1 MWREANSSLIDWD
14 QTFIEGLTED
24 METEQEESDAD
35 ETEFDI
41 LPPPPK
47 IQSCR
52 EAISALKDVQA
63 FLENRFAFELASL
76 SSTLIDKIAIL
87 NGANSK
93 QTTLDD

>member
-1 MWREANSSLIDWD
+1 
-14 QTFIEGLTED
+14 

-63 FLENRFAFELASL
+63 FLENRSAFELASL

-93 QTTLDD
+93 QATLDDFFN